1 MHFVSGAVSHS
12 LYSWNVASNTT
23 GRRTGGNAMA
33 GIVWFE
39 ILADKIER
47 AKRVFG
53 ALFGR
58 ETEALICQEKV

>member
-1 MHFVSGAVSHS
+1 
-12 LYSWNVASNTT
+12 
-23 GRRTGGNAMA
+23 MA